1 MSRPPPDPGDPAD
14 DPAGPTQ
21 AVRAQL
27 RLRELIV
34 GGRVAPGD
42 RIAELAMVQL
52 LGMAHAPIRAAL
64 ARLHEEGLLETAHGG
79 GYLVRAFS
87 EDDVLDAIE
96 LRGTAEGLAARMAAE
111 RGVPAALWV
120 EVNDCLDR
128 LDELL
133 APPSLTESSFA
144 RYVEYNGQF
153 HGLLA
158 EMSGSALVQRQV
170 ERLSDLPFAS
180 PSAFVLAHATGPR
193 ARDRLIVAQDQHR
206 ALVEAIEA
214 GEGARAEAL
223 AREHARHAHR
233 NLDAV
238 LRNQKSLR
246 KVSGFLLSRR
256 PTPR

>member
-1 MSRPPPDPGDPAD
+1 MTLPTPDPRGPAD
-14 DPAGPTQ
+14 DSTGPTH

-34 GGRVAPGD
+34 GGRLAPGQ
-42 RIAELAMVQL
+42 RIGELSMVEL
-52 LGMAHAPIRAAL
+52 LCMGRTPVRAAL
-64 ARLHEEGLLETAHGG
+64 ARLHDEGLLDPAPGG
-79 GYLVRAFS
+79 GYLVRAFD

-96 LRGTAEGLAARMAAE
+96 LRGTTEGLAVRLAAE
-111 RGVPAALWV
+111 RGVAASLWV

-133 APPSLTESSFA
+133 APASLNETAFA
-144 RYVEYNGQF
+144 RYVELNGQF
-153 HGLLA
+153 HALLA
-158 EMSGSALVQRQV
+158 EMSGSSLVRRQV

-206 ALVEAIEA
+206 ALVEAIEG

-246 KVSGFLLSRR
+246 KVPGALLIRR
-256 PTPR
+256 QTPR